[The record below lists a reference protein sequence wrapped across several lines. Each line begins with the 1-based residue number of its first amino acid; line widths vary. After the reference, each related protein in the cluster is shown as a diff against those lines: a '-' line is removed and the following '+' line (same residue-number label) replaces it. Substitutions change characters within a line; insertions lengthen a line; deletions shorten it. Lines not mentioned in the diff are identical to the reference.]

1 MKATE
6 EIKKEKMVKP
16 LVQITIND
24 QNIMAEP
31 GSTILE
37 AATEAGIKIPTLCVM
52 PEINHYPG
60 SCRMCV
66 VEVKGHP
73 CLVASCVYPV
83 NEGMIIYTHSERVVT
98 ARKAVLELLLS
109 SHPLDCLT
117 CEKNGE
123 CDLQDLAYE
132 YGVKESGFGRKE
144 RSLPIDE
151 SNPFILRDLNKCILC
166 RRCVEICNEVQQSR
180 AIGFGFRGTKTE
192 VIAGLGNKLGHET
205 KIAIGSEGNPDYS
218 NCVSCGQCVAVCPV
232 GALIDKSAQ
241 GKGRVWEFQK
251 VFTTCNYC
259 GTGCSFDLNVKDGK
273 VVKVT
278 SNPNSVVN
286 GINLCVKGR
295 FGNDYIHKEDR
306 LTTPLIRKNGKLE
319 PASWEEALQLISDKF
334 QEIKKESGNDSLA
347 VLSSAKCTNEEN
359 YLLMKFGRAVLG
371 TNNVDHCARLCH
383 SATVSGLA
391 QSFGSGAMT
400 NSIKEIAN
408 APLIYLTGSN
418 TTENHPI
425 IGLEIKKAVTKNGA
439 KLIVADP
446 REIELVKYA
455 TLWLRHRPG
464 TDVALLNGL
473 MNVIITE
480 GLEDKKF
487 IEERTEDYE
496 KMKEVVLKYTP
507 EIVAK
512 ITGVPAEDIK
522 KAARMYAEA
531 ESASLIYSMGITQH
545 STGTDNVMST
555 ANIAM
560 LTGNLG
566 KENAGVNPLRGQSNV
581 QGACDMGALPNVY
594 SGYQSVTDPQ
604 IREKFSKA
612 WGVELSDK
620 VGLTVVEI
628 LNAAYEGKIRGIFIM
643 AENPAMSDPDLAH
656 AREALKRTDFLVV
669 SDIFMT
675 ETAEMADVI
684 LPGVT
689 FAEKDGTITN
699 TERRVQRF
707 HKAIEPIGDSK
718 PEWQIISELARKMGY
733 NMSYNNPGEIM
744 EEIASMTPIYGGM
757 FYPRLEKEG
766 LQWPCP
772 NADHPGTK
780 FLHKDKFSR
789 GKGKFFPIEF
799 KEAVELPDEEYPL
812 IFTTGRVLY
821 HFHTGTVTRRSEGLN
836 EVYKEALVEISPQDA
851 KELNISEGEIIEVAS
866 RRGKIQA
873 KAKVTEKS
881 DEGVVF
887 MSFHF
892 HEAAANL
899 LTIAALDPI
908 SKIPEFKVCA
918 VNIKKIS

>member
-1 MKATE
+1 MKITE
-6 EIKKEKMVKP
+6 TKKETIAKPMVQ
-16 LVQITIND
+16 VTIND
-24 QNIMAEP
+24 QKVIVEP
-31 GSTILE
+31 GSTILD
-37 AATEAGIKIPTLCVM
+37 AANKAGIKIPTLCAM

-83 NEGMIIYTHSERVVT
+83 NEGMVVYTNSERVLR
-98 ARKAVLELLLS
+98 ARRVVLELILS
-109 SHPLDCLT
+109 THPLDCMT

-132 YGVKESGFGRKE
+132 FGIKESSFGRKE
-144 RSLPIDE
+144 KNLPLDE

-166 RRCVEICNEVQQSR
+166 RRCVEICNEIQQSR
-180 AIGFGFRGTKTE
+180 AIGFGYRGKETE

-205 KIAIGSEGNPDYS
+205 KMTIGSEDNPDYS

-232 GALIDKSAQ
+232 GALTDKAAQ
-241 GKGRVWEFQK
+241 GKGRVWEFEK
-251 VFTTCNYC
+251 VHTTCNYC
-259 GTGCSFDLNVKDGK
+259 GCGCGFDLNVKDGE

-295 FGNDYIHKEDR
+295 FGNDYIHREDR
-306 LTTPLIRKNGKLE
+306 LKTPLIRKNGKLE
-319 PASWEEALQLISDKF
+319 PASWDEALTLISDKF
-334 QEIKKESGNDSLA
+334 QQIKKESGSDSLA
-347 VLSSAKCTNEEN
+347 ALSSAKCTNEEN
-359 YLLMKFGRAVLG
+359 FLLMKFARAVFG

-383 SATVSGLA
+383 SATVAGLA

-408 APLIYLTGSN
+408 APVIYLTGSN

-425 IGLEIKKAVTKNGA
+425 IALEIKKAVTKNGA

-455 TLWLRHRPG
+455 TIWLRHRPG
-464 TDVALLNGL
+464 TDVALFNGL

-480 GLEDKKF
+480 GLEDKDF
-487 IEERTEDYE
+487 IKERTEDYE
-496 KMKEVVLKYTP
+496 ELKKVVLKYTP
-507 EIVAK
+507 EIVSK
-512 ITGVPAEDIK
+512 ITGVPAEDIR
-522 KAARMYAEA
+522 KAARIYASA
-531 ESASLIYSMGITQH
+531 ESVSLIYSMGITQH

-560 LTGNLG
+560 LTGNVG

-594 SGYQSVTDPQ
+594 SGYQAVTNPE

-612 WGVELSDK
+612 WGVELPDK

-628 LNAAYEGKIRGIFIM
+628 LNAAYDGKIKGIFVM
-643 AENPAMSDPDLAH
+643 AENPAMSDPDLTH

-675 ETAEMADVI
+675 ETAELADVV

-707 HKAIEPIGDSK
+707 RKAIEPIGDSK
-718 PEWQIISELARKMGY
+718 PEWQIICELAQKMGY
-733 NMSYNNPGEIM
+733 NMSYDNPAEIM
-744 EEIASMTPIYGGM
+744 EEIARLTPIYGGM
-757 FYPRLEKEG
+757 LYPRLEKEG

-772 NADHPGTK
+772 DVDHPGTK

-799 KEAVELPDEEYPL
+799 REAVELPNEEYPL

-821 HFHTGTVTRRSEGLN
+821 HFHTGTVTRRSKGLN
-836 EVYKEALVEISPQDA
+836 EVYKEALVEISPKDA
-851 KELNISEGEIIEVAS
+851 QELNISDGEIIEVAS
-866 RRGKIQA
+866 RRGKIRA
-873 KAKVTEKS
+873 KARITEKS
-881 DEGVVF
+881 DNGVVF

-908 SKIPEFKVCA
+908 SKIPEYKVCA